1 MRSFLLNLCSAVSV
15 FFLFFLNKFNSIFS
29 SIYLLKSNETS
40 RYCSNVNSS
49 SFSGVKSEKLICKKK
64 ETKIKQK
71 TFNKKETIT
80 YRRGGR
86 RGGGPLEV
94 GWASTITQKTDQN
107 LSNVDRPVH
116 VPMNFGATLFVFTD
130 QQAPAIL
137 LFTVFL
143 RCFGNSAF
151 SSSFGFFIVE
161 AWQVEHILE
170 VLNSLTNT
178 TGVMVFK

>member
-1 MRSFLLNLCSAVSV
+1 M
-15 FFLFFLNKFNSIFS
+15 
-29 SIYLLKSNETS
+29 
-40 RYCSNVNSS
+40 
-49 SFSGVKSEKLICKKK
+49 
-64 ETKIKQK
+64 
-71 TFNKKETIT
+71 
-80 YRRGGR
+80 
-86 RGGGPLEV
+86 EV
-94 GWASTITQKTDQN
+94 GWASTITQTTDQN

-137 LFTVFL
+137 
-143 RCFGNSAF
+143 GE
-151 SSSFGFFIVE
+151 GFFIVE